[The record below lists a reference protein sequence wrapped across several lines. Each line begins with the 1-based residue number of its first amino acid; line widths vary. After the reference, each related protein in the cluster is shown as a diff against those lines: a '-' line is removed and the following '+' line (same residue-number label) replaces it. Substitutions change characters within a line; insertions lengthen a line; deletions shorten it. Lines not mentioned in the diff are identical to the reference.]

1 MEIREK
7 AVLKDTI
14 LTEREVLR
22 SNFAANI
29 VAIAA
34 VGALVDITEETSI
47 IPLTPQTYITPRV
60 KSGNK
65 NSLMKIAYKHLKFF
79 IPSISLLCA
88 K

>member
-1 MEIREK
+1 MEISEN

-22 SNFAANI
+22 LNFAANI

-47 IPLTPQTYITPRV
+47 IPLTPQIYIIPRV

-65 NSLMKIAYKHLKFF
+65 NKIFGIRYIENTIAF
-79 IPSISLLCA
+79 
-88 K
+88 